1 MKIVLRPLGTL
12 QHYFGDSRIEI
23 DCSSGITL
31 FQLYEA
37 IGERWGSNLPTG
49 IWNPTTRRFAP
60 QVLMISGGKEIDKQ
74 ADPLLTEGQEIIIL
88 LPSAGG

>member
-12 QHYFGDSRIEI
+12 QQYFGDSRVEI
-23 DCSSGITL
+23 DCSAEITF
-31 FQLYEA
+31 FQLCEA
-37 IGERWGSNLPTG
+37 IGERWGGILPTG
-49 IWNPTTRRFAP
+49 FWNPTTRRFAP
-60 QVLMISGGKEIDKQ
+60 QVLVISGGIELDKQ